1 MIAVEGVKLLTRRS
15 FKAWNQLQ
23 TNNFRV
29 LLTARTLDW
38 VTYVTGM
45 PTLQRPP
52 NMSLPLVTKFPRGS
66 SKGLITRSGETRMN
80 SERCQNLMATSRGC
94 RRRTLLDAG
103 PIQNGMDPPHQDLTA
118 EYAAL

>member
-1 MIAVEGVKLLTRRS
+1 MIAVEGVKLLTRRT

-45 PTLQRPP
+45 PTSQRPAKHVVALGNQIP
-52 NMSLPLVTKFPRGS
+52 ARQQQGAHYAQRRNQNEFRTF
-66 SKGLITRSGETRMN
+66 
-80 SERCQNLMATSRGC
+80 QNLWQRRGVPE
-94 RRRTLLDAG
+94 A
-103 PIQNGMDPPHQDLTA
+103 HVA
-118 EYAAL
+118 